1 MAILQQVVFKVENE
15 EYGVE
20 IMSVNGIERYME
32 VVKIPNAP
40 DYVDGIINLR
50 GEVLPVFSLRK
61 KFHLEEIPKD
71 DNTKIIVAY
80 TNDMKIGFVVDS
92 VVEIINIDDIDIE
105 PTPKIL
111 TGIDRRYI
119 KSVAKIGERMIILLD
134 IGLIVTD
141 EERIS
146 LGEVIEIA

>member
-1 MAILQQVVFKVENE
+1 MAVLQQVVFKIDNE

-20 IMSVNGIERYME
+20 IMSVNSIERYME

-50 GEVLPVFSLRK
+50 SEVLPVFSLRK
-61 KFHLEEIPKD
+61 KFHLDEIEKD
-71 DNTKIIVAY
+71 EKTKIIVAH
-80 TNDMKIGFVVDS
+80 TNDMKIGFIVDS
-92 VVEIINIDDIDIE
+92 IIEILNIDETDIE

-119 KSVAKIGERMIILLD
+119 KSVAKVGERMIILLD
-134 IGLIVTD
+134 VGLIVTD
-141 EERIS
+141 EEKLS
-146 LGEVIEIA
+146 LGKAIEMA